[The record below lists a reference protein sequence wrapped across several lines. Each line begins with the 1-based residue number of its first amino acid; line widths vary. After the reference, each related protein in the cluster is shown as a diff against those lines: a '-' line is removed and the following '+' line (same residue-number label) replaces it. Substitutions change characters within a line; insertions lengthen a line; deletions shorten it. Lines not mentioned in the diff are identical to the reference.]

1 MPEPSSLPQDH
12 ARTGLKARLV
22 VHKLVNVNF
31 RSYARRQEIGPFHK
45 VSFRSIIVSGL
56 DYTHDPSSYF
66 LLSSDLTDQTNLT
79 SLIPC
84 FSSLVIAPQ
93 KCAKPNSLNSST
105 TLLDTQSSA
114 IVA

>member
-1 MPEPSSLPQDH
+1 MPEEPS
-12 ARTGLKARLV
+12 GLKARLV
-22 VHKLVNVNF
+22 VHKLVLAYF
-31 RSYARRQEIGPFHK
+31 GRSYAGRQEIGPSHK

-66 LLSSDLTDQTNLT
+66 LLSSDLTDQANLT
-79 SLIPC
+79 SLMPC

-105 TLLDTQSSA
+105 TLLDTQTSA